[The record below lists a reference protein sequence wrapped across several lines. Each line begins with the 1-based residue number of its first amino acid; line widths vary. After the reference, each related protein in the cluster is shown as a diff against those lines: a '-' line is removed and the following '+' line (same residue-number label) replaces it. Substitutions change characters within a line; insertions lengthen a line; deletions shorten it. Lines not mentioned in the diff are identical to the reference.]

1 MRMSALFAA
10 VALLTGIN
18 LLSVSFH
25 AVPTLWGAVLAVA
38 FVLINF
44 LADKLRLWS
53 GVAWIIVA
61 GIIMTMM
68 LKGKATGDEFRA
80 LITVFAF
87 LSSAW
92 YCVMQFRKEK

>member
-1 MRMSALFAA
+1 MRMTVMFAA

-18 LLSVSFH
+18 LLSVPFH

-53 GVAWIIVA
+53 GVDYRCWHHHDCDAERDGSW
-61 GIIMTMM
+61 
-68 LKGKATGDEFRA
+68 
-80 LITVFAF
+80 
-87 LSSAW
+87 
-92 YCVMQFRKEK
+92 